1 MNTFKKVGYSTS
13 EIQNDKKANM
23 AYWDNIDWLA
33 EGYLRELLTYSMPNV
48 VLEDEDGEIL
58 EMGKEITELAIKM
71 LEHRGANFPYVYE
84 NY

>member
-1 MNTFKKVGYSTS
+1 MNTFKKVGYNTS
-13 EIQNDKKANM
+13 EIKMDKKANM

-33 EGYLRELLTYSMPNV
+33 EGYLKELLTYSMPMV
-48 VLEDEDGEIL
+48 VLEDVDNKIL

-71 LEHRGANFPYVYE
+71 LECHGANFPYVDQ